1 MILTVVQYLL
11 FLQVFDETSNK
22 LPWYRNT
29 GGNDMALILIKFV
42 CWDFPARDRVF
53 SLIRNTSTGLHI
65 FMRAQRASLVIYNHL
80 VAISKIYY
88 ITYHN
93 FWSCTIYIT
102 TDSLKILLTTSC
114 KMIGDIK
121 WYSLMG
127 MSLMSGM
134 NRYSFTIWLDIIN
147 MMVH

>member
-1 MILTVVQYLL
+1 MILTVVQYLF
-11 FLQVFDETSNK
+11 FLQVFYRTSNK
-22 LPWYRNT
+22 LPWYRYI
-29 GGNDMALILIKFV
+29 GGNDMALILIG
-42 CWDFPARDRVF
+42 DRVF

-65 FMRAQRASLVIYNHL
+65 IFMKAQRASLVIYNHL

-102 TDSLKILLTTSC
+102 TNSLKILLTTSC
-114 KMIGDIK
+114 KMIGDVILNGIVWWVCHWCQVWK
-121 WYSLMG
+121 G
-127 MSLMSGM
+127 IF
-134 NRYSFTIWLDIIN
+134 FTIWLDIIN

>member
-53 SLIRNTSTGLHI
+53 FTNQIYKYWFAYIHESAAGKSGNIQSLGSN
-65 FMRAQRASLVIYNHL
+65 
-80 VAISKIYY
+80 
-88 ITYHN
+88 
-93 FWSCTIYIT
+93 
-102 TDSLKILLTTSC
+102 
-114 KMIGDIK
+114 
-121 WYSLMG
+121 
-127 MSLMSGM
+127 
-134 NRYSFTIWLDIIN
+134 
-147 MMVH
+147 